1 MNAWIL
7 VPSGFGFRWLAS
19 GLGALRPLSGMSWSL
34 LVTGAVLVAACG
46 FACRRRA
53 RIMDRRM
60 FRISV
65 LAESGGIGIVV
76 LGCILLQRPDLIMPL
91 IGIVVGL
98 HLLPLARA
106 FEDRRFVLAGSLLA
120 GVCLASLLWTPPLRM
135 AIAGIGAGVVLWSFA
150 LWTSLRQAMPA
161 ELPARL
167 T

>member
-1 MNAWIL
+1 M
-7 VPSGFGFRWLAS
+7 
-19 GLGALRPLSGMSWSL
+19 
-34 LVTGAVLVAACG
+34 VAPG
-46 FACRRRA
+46 
-53 RIMDRRM
+53 DRRGSSRRLW
-60 FRISV
+60 FRLSPTRADHGPTNV
-65 LAESGGIGIVV
+65 
-76 LGCILLQRPDLIMPL
+76 
-91 IGIVVGL
+91 
-98 HLLPLARA
+98 PLARA